1 MWFFGFSKT
10 TYKVVSSSKPI
21 AAVSGVLSTAMILPI
36 NKILSAIKYCIQNLT
51 FEDIKAAVALWTLT
65 YKACAVKK
73 VSYQEAS
80 KALESLDNQTL
91 KKAIYLNTNAQNVI
105 NHVNE
110 HGLNLPQQ
118 AAAAGN
124 FEAVEIMLNSAH
136 NGMIA
141 TLQDIISNPTHIMDI
156 VLHLTEVDNSIF
168 IENRKIFEGLTDQ
181 QINQKILTGLH
192 AGETLLHIEAQSF
205 KSMQDLMV
213 IEQTV
218 QKGGDVTSKDKNDN
232 TPLVQALQNTQ
243 ARVKAINVVKV
254 FTGDGKELV
263 EAALPIAIDSSKAEL
278 INPVI
283 EYAKTQK
290 NMQELLTP
298 LIQPAIISGNL
309 EVIKALHKNGI
320 ELEDNEIVK
329 VSKLIEDNLSPE
341 NLDFE
346 IKLLRNIN
354 NKQTIKAIE
363 NTVTAPELLELCQA
377 RENAIDS
384 KFNQNFIQI
393 FTKGIF
399 GYGEKGLDACQF
411 VDFAKN
417 KTVPISQKLT
427 AIVASLPSA
436 QTLLCEFV
444 IEKAVNIASNT
455 ADLLS
460 NEFDDVAED
469 VNAAVDYIVHLEDN
483 SSIF

>member
-1 MWFFGFSKT
+1 MWFFGFSET

-21 AAVSGVLSTAMILPI
+21 AAVSALLSKVMILPI

-51 FEDIKAAVALWTLT
+51 FEDVKAGIALWTLT

-73 VSYQEAS
+73 ISYQEAS
-80 KALESLDNQTL
+80 KSLESLDNQTL

-110 HGLNLPQQ
+110 QGLNLPQQ
-118 AAAAGN
+118 AAAVGN
-124 FEAVEIMLNSAH
+124 FEAVKIMLNGVH
-136 NGMIA
+136 NGIMA
-141 TLQDIISNPTHIMDI
+141 TIQDMANNPTHIMDI
-156 VLHLTEVDNSIF
+156 VLHLTEVDKTVF
-168 IENRKIFEGLTDQ
+168 IESRKIFEGLTDQ
-181 QINQKILTGLH
+181 QINAKILTGIH

-205 KSMQDLMV
+205 KTLQDLMV

-218 QKGGDVTSKDKNDN
+218 QKGGDVTSQDKNGN

-243 ARVKAINVVKV
+243 VRVKAINVVKV
-254 FTGDGKELV
+254 FTADSKELV
-263 EAALPIAIDSSKAEL
+263 EAALPIATDANKAEL

-283 EYAKTQK
+283 EYAKTQN

-320 ELEDNEIVK
+320 ELKDDQIVK
-329 VSKLIEDNLSPE
+329 ISKLIEDNLNPE

-346 IKLLRNIN
+346 VKLLHNIN

-363 NTVTAPELLELCQA
+363 NTVTTPELLELCEA

-384 KFNQNFIQI
+384 KFNQNFMQI

-399 GYGEKGLDACQF
+399 SYGEKGLDLSQF
-411 VDFAKN
+411 VDFTKN
-417 KTVPISQKLT
+417 KTVPISQKLI
-427 AIVASLPSA
+427 AIAASLPSM

-444 IEKAVNIASNT
+444 IEKAVNIAGDT
-455 ADLLS
+455 AELLS
-460 NEFDDVAED
+460 ERFDDVAED
-469 VNAAVDYIVHLEDN
+469 VNYIGNLEDN